1 MKNRLTKH
9 QRLLLLNYLD
19 ANELTLAP
27 YTNDGKAKR
36 AEQTLGFIVTP
47 GNVQGAMRLL
57 SDSDEADTPAVST
70 VISAPQAADEAAQY
84 DEISATHKHGKVRP
98 HTLTAFQREVEL
110 LERIR
115 RMEIMLCKLCVANGI
130 EKTTPTYQV
139 QSDGATKPVAQA
151 QMDAAQNQSL
161 FAKFFG
167 GHGRIPG

>member
-1 MKNRLTKH
+1 MKNRLTKQ
-9 QRLLLLNYLD
+9 QRLLLLNYLE

-57 SDSDEADTPAVST
+57 SDSDEPEVHVNST
-70 VISAPQAADEAAQY
+70 VISAPADEAAQY

-98 HTLTAFQREVEL
+98 HLLTAFQREVEL

>member
-57 SDSDEADTPAVST
+57 SDSDEADAPAIST
-70 VISAPQAADEAAQY
+70 VISAPADEAAQY
-84 DEISATHKHGKVRP
+84 AEISATHAHGKVRP
-98 HTLTAFQREVEL
+98 HLLTAFQREVEM

-130 EKTTPTYQV
+130 EKTTPAYQF
-139 QSDGATKPVAQA
+139 QPDGATKPVAQA